1 MLDSTDRVK
10 RKVFIIS
17 NMKFLVDQI
26 YRVKNVLDKEREKSK
41 NNDHLDNLNKW
52 RKDRE

>member
-17 NMKFLVDQI
+17 NMKFLVDQLP
-26 YRVKNVLDKEREKSK
+26 VKVFVVEISMGNERP
-41 NNDHLDNLNKW
+41 HRQRQH
-52 RKDRE
+52 RK